1 MKNFEWNLC
10 ASFFVF
16 WTAIVAA
23 KVSPNSQQTSP
34 TGIHSIRNRSYGTVF
49 ERTQYSGATRR
60 MASTQRWCK
69 PDCYKVRI
77 LLGAL
82 MLLWGIIC
90 LVFPIRHI
98 HNDNFF
104 RGKGLS
110 RFPIRTKSSKNQAAR
125 KKSDTVPSV
134 KNEYRGCVSMSHC
147 VSTW

>member
-1 MKNFEWNLC
+1 MENFGWNLYV
-10 ASFFVF
+10 SFFVF

-23 KVSPNSQQTSP
+23 KVSSNSQQASP
-34 TGIHSIRNRSYGTVF
+34 TGIHFIRNRSYGAVF